1 MGIIRL
7 VKNNINNYLMSI
19 NVTIL
24 LTKSHGIVNT
34 TIQLLTKSNTIVNA
48 TIQLLMKSNTIVV
61 KATIQLLMKSN
72 IIVNNNMVQLLMK
85 SNIIV
90 NNNTVQLLMKSDT
103 IVSSNTGRMTKL
115 INANAMI
122 TITKSIINHPGFV
135 MSKINTIFRKIN
147 TNLAI

>member
-24 LTKSHGIVNT
+24 LTKSNSIVNT
-34 TIQLLTKSNTIVNA
+34 TIQLLTKANTIVNA

-61 KATIQLLMKSN
+61 KATI
-72 IIVNNNMVQLLMK
+72 QLLMK